1 MRCADCGASTPV
13 GICIFCGADDPRGG
27 MEQAAAV
34 TGGMRL
40 AGVGCAGALLAF
52 AAWLLWGTL
61 RPGVYERNQFDHP
74 SLAAARQLI
83 SQRRYSAAL
92 DALRKAP
99 SRSALTADYRGL
111 ALLGMNG
118 YRPGDATSLGVSRAA
133 EAFREAL
140 EIDSDL
146 GPAYLHLAAC
156 QAMLHE
162 DKVVTLA
169 TLERLKKGAGATFP
183 HDGSSRDRLLYA
195 GRQMTQLVESDTPF
209 VALVCVDKPR
219 ELQVKTF
226 NLQLAW

>member
-1 MRCADCGASTPV
+1 MRCPGCGASTPV

-34 TGGMRL
+34 TWGLRL
-40 AGVGCAGALLAF
+40 AGVGCAGLLFAF
-52 AAWLLWGTL
+52 AALLLWGTL

-74 SLAAARQLI
+74 SLAAARQFLGE
-83 SQRRYSAAL
+83 RRYSAAL

-99 SRSALTADYRGL
+99 PRSALTADYRGL
-111 ALLGMNG
+111 SLLGMNG
-118 YRPGDATSLGVSRAA
+118 YRPARATNLGVSRAA
-133 EAFREAL
+133 EAFREAI

-162 DKVVTLA
+162 DKAVTLA
-169 TLERLKKGAGATFP
+169 TLERMKQGAGATFAT
-183 HDGSSRDRLLYA
+183 DGKSRDRLLYS
-195 GRQMTQLVESDTPF
+195 GRQMTDLVQADTPF

-219 ELQVKTF
+219 ETGVKTF
-226 NLQLAW
+226 NLHLDF